1 MMYKSAII
9 GYGGMGNWHHA
20 SIKEKISRM
29 DVKGVW
35 YIRPEVKETAA
46 KNGVS
51 FYSSLDELLND
62 KELDIVT
69 IATPNNFHKE
79 LSIACMKA
87 GKNVV
92 CEKPVTLNSGELEEI
107 IKVSEQTGKIF
118 SVHQNRRWDKDFVI
132 VKKILNDN
140 IIGKPY
146 YIESRVQGSRRSLHG
161 WRGHKV
167 NGGGMV
173 YDWGV
178 HLIDQLLF
186 LIDSPVVSV
195 DASLYNIFST
205 EVDDNF
211 KATLKFDNGIN
222 ALVEI
227 ATNCFINQPRWHVS
241 CNEGT
246 AVVNDWDCSG
256 KIVKLSDNKIMEWA
270 DDIVYTSAGPTRTMA
285 PRPSET
291 VTTLSLPEVE
301 TDWADYYNNIIDT
314 IENNAELIV
323 KPSQSLRVMNVIDSI
338 FEASASGQSVKCRI

>member
-1 MMYKSAII
+1 MKYKSAII

-20 SIKEKISRM
+20 SIKEKIPQIE
-29 DVKGVW
+29 VKGVW
-35 YIRPEVKETAA
+35 DIRPEVKALA
-46 KNGVS
+46 QRNGVM

-79 LSIACMKA
+79 LSISCLRA

-92 CEKPVTLNSGELEEI
+92 CEKPVTLNSSELEEI
-107 IKVSEQTGKIF
+107 IRVAEETGKVF
-118 SVHQNRRWDKDFVI
+118 SVHQNRRWDRDFVI
-132 VKKILNDN
+132 VKKILNDG

-161 WRGHKV
+161 WRGHKI

-195 DASLYNIFST
+195 DASLYGIFST

-211 KATLKFDNGIN
+211 KATLKFENGIN

-241 CNEGT
+241 CREGT
-246 AVVNDWDCSG
+246 AVVEDWDCNG
-256 KIVKLSDNKIMEWA
+256 KIVKLTSAEIMEWA

-285 PRPSET
+285 PRPAET
-291 VTTLSLPEVE
+291 VTSLALPEVD
-301 TDWADYYNNIIDT
+301 TDWADYYNNVIAA
-314 IENNAELIV
+314 IEKKAELIV
-323 KPSQSLRVMNVIDSI
+323 KPCQSLRVMNVIDNI
-338 FEASASGQSVKCRI
+338 FKSAESGQSIKCRI